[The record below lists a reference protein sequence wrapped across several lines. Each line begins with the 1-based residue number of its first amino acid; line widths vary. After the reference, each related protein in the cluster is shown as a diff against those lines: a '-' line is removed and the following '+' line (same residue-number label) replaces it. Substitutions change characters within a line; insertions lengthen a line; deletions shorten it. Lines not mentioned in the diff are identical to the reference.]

1 MCSIARMAAGPA
13 RPGDRTKN
21 AARGWLRRWRPRRH
35 GRPARPAPGAG
46 GGQAAVAQIPPG
58 EPVAAVQLAIGL
70 LAASLDSPELEAWA
84 VQALIPVDADGLGDF
99 MAGLHV
105 LSEMLLRELHAATGE
120 PPADALK
127 RLALLTE
134 HRPGT
139 SSAG

>member
-1 MCSIARMAAGPA
+1 MAAGPA
-13 RPGDRTKN
+13 RPGDRTKST
-21 AARGWLRRWRPRRH
+21 ARGWLRRWRLRRR
-35 GRPARPAPGAG
+35 G
-46 GGQAAVAQIPPG
+46 QIPPG
-58 EPVAAVQLAIGL
+58 EPAAAAVQLAIGL

-84 VQALIPVDADGLGDF
+84 VQTLIPADADGLGDF

-105 LSEMLLRELHAATGE
+105 LSEMLLRELHEATGE

-127 RLALLTE
+127 RLALLAE

>member
-1 MCSIARMAAGPA
+1 MAAGPA

-35 GRPARPAPGAG
+35 GGPARPAPGAG